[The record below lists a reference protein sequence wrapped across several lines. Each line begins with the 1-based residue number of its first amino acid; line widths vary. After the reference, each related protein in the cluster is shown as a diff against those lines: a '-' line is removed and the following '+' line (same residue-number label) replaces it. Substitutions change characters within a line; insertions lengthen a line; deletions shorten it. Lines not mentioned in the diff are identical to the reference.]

1 MKKMRREK
9 TPDSMT
15 DVLLKVAAARLL
27 VPVDVKDGR
36 YSLNSVADSKGRR
49 FVIAFSDTASFE
61 IGKKDDDQQAVLSSF
76 EDLISVS
83 LDPAFGLS
91 GLIINP
97 GAEEVMFGSELLKMI
112 DDQMKGGAGGTAA
125 GGVGGGAA
133 DGAGANGA
141 GAVSTAGSG
150 VAGGVKT
157 GGANGGEAAAAV
169 SDGAE
174 GGTTQGG
181 DGSSK
186 SAVNAL
192 NASAESKNHL
202 PAGRVSIGLPNR
214 YPEGLLE
221 KFKAF
226 CEDDERILRGWALF
240 AVNDEGDARWL
251 FIVESRAEAGERDY
265 QFETLARFMTPYLEG
280 IAPVVLDLADERSV
294 LAAHGNEPVF
304 SRM

>member
-1 MKKMRREK
+1 M
-9 TPDSMT
+9 
-15 DVLLKVAAARLL
+15 
-27 VPVDVKDGR
+27 KDGR

-112 DDQMKGGAGGTAA
+112 DDQMKGGAGGVGSV
-125 GGVGGGAA
+125 GGGGGGAA
-133 DGAGANGA
+133 DGAGANG
-141 GAVSTAGSG
+141 GEAVGTAGSG
-150 VAGGVKT
+150 VAGGVET
-157 GGANGGEAAAAV
+157 GGANGGEVAAAV
-169 SDGAE
+169 SAGAE
-174 GGTTQGG
+174 GGTAQGG

-186 SAVNAL
+186 SAVSAL